1 MNKSILT
8 NIVALLITLIGIIN
22 PFENSLLLMIGLFSL
37 SGGITNWIA
46 IHMLFEKV
54 PFVYGSGIIPKNF
67 LIFKQAIKD
76 LVIKEFFSRNN
87 VEVFTSKISEE
98 AIISI
103 SKNINYNNIFEGLTE
118 SIESSQLGG
127 MLSMVGGKKALE
139 PLRKPIIIKLETLFK
154 SIIENE
160 KRSNF
165 GDEIVDNVYV
175 RIEKLIDDRL
185 NELSPQDVK
194 EIIQNL
200 IDKHLGWLVIWGGV
214 FGGFI
219 GIISFFVSLFFKSLD

>member
-194 EIIQNL
+194 KIIQTL

-219 GIISFFVSLFFKSLD
+219 GIISFFVSLFFI

>member
-160 KRSNF
+160 ERSNF

-219 GIISFFVSLFFKSLD
+219 GIISFFVSLFFI

>member
-22 PFENSLLLMIGLFSL
+22 PFENNLLLMIGLFSL

-103 SKNINYNNIFEGLTE
+103 SKNINYSNIFEGLTE

-194 EIIQNL
+194 KIIQNL

-219 GIISFFVSLFFKSLD
+219 GIISFFVSLFFI

>member
-1 MNKSILT
+1 MNKSLLT
-8 NIVALLITLIGIIN
+8 NIIALLITLIGIIN

-219 GIISFFVSLFFKSLD
+219 GIISFFVSLFFI

>member
-154 SIIENE
+154 SIIEKE
-160 KRSNF
+160 KRTNF

-194 EIIQNL
+194 KIIQNL

-219 GIISFFVSLFFKSLD
+219 GIISFFVSLFFI

>member
-54 PFVYGSGIIPKNF
+54 PFIYGSGIIPKNF

-165 GDEIVDNVYV
+165 GNEIVDNVYV

-194 EIIQNL
+194 KIIQDL

-219 GIISFFVSLFFKSLD
+219 GIISFFVSLLFV

>member
-67 LIFKQAIKD
+67 LMFKQAIKD

-139 PLRKPIIIKLETLFK
+139 PLRKPIITKLETLFR

-219 GIISFFVSLFFKSLD
+219 GIISFFVSLFLI

>member
-87 VEVFTSKISEE
+87 VEVFTSKISEG

-103 SKNINYNNIFEGLTE
+103 SQNINYNNIFEGLTE

-160 KRSNF
+160 KHSNF

-194 EIIQNL
+194 KIIQNL

-219 GIISFFVSLFFKSLD
+219 GIISFFVSLFFI

>member
-154 SIIENE
+154 SIIEKE
-160 KRSNF
+160 KNSNF

-194 EIIQNL
+194 KIIQNL

-219 GIISFFVSLFFKSLD
+219 GIISFFVSLFFI

>member
-139 PLRKPIIIKLETLFK
+139 PLRKPLIKKLETLFK

-165 GDEIVDNVYV
+165 DDEIVDNVYV

-194 EIIQNL
+194 KIIQKL

-219 GIISFFVSLFFKSLD
+219 GIISFFVSLFFI

>member
-87 VEVFTSKISEE
+87 VEVFTSKISEG

-103 SKNINYNNIFEGLTE
+103 SQNINYNNIFEGLTE

-194 EIIQNL
+194 KIIQNL

-219 GIISFFVSLFFKSLD
+219 GIISFFVSLFFI